1 MKAARTRATDR
12 RTSIAAV
19 VTRGVLWLVWQAIR
33 LPLFSILL
41 VFEPIVRWILSW
53 TALLGVLTA
62 FVFEYFRVGPQF
74 SFLGMIGFSIGC
86 AVVLTAYHAL
96 LRLLSR

>member
-1 MKAARTRATDR
+1 MRAARTRATDR

-19 VTRGVLWLVWQAIR
+19 VTRRVLWVAWQAIR

-41 VFEPIVRWILSW
+41 VLEPIVRWILSW

-62 FVFEYFRVGPQF
+62 FVFEYSRVGPQF
-74 SFLGMIGFSIGC
+74 SFLWMIAFSIGC
-86 AVVLTAYHAL
+86 AVVLTCYHAL